1 MAEPI
6 KKRAPQPA
14 SYTRDPRAPPFVPS
28 HRASIVHLR
37 HKSIISRG
45 PPAMSNPRSVS
56 RNSSLSHASVA
67 SVAAGR
73 WRNLFCI
80 EPSDDVGACCLAFWL
95 PCMSYGQTDYRV
107 KRPKSQ
113 NPVENLGPQ
122 ETAEQTEISRR
133 SSHQQPPSSQQLSKP
148 SQLPSD
154 DTAIDDDELRKSCKQ
169 AGCNQMCF
177 VYVLAGWLTCVCQ
190 GKTL

>member
-6 KKRAPQPA
+6 KQRAPPPA
-14 SYTRDPRAPPFVPS
+14 SDTRDPRAIHFVPS

-45 PPAMSNPRSVS
+45 PPVMSNSHNGS
-56 RNSSLSHASVA
+56 RNPSQSHASVA
-67 SVAAGR
+67 PVAAGR

-80 EPSDDVGACCLAFWL
+80 EPSDDVRACCLAFWL
-95 PCMSYGQTDYRV
+95 PYMSYGQTDYRV

-113 NPVENLGPQ
+113 NPVENLSPQ
-122 ETAEQTEISRR
+122 ETAEQTEISRQ
-133 SSHQQPPSSQQLSKP
+133 SSHQQPPSWQQSSKP
-148 SQLPSD
+148 SQPPSY
-154 DTAIDDDELRKSCKQ
+154 DTAIDDDELRKVCKH
-169 AGCNQMCF
+169 AGCNEMCL
-177 VYVLAGWLTCVCQ
+177 VYALAAGMTPVCQ